1 MIPWFCRKLVARRWE
16 IIFASHPTDIHPSSV
31 TASWLTLTVSMMK
44 CFIYWYCF
52 YYLIIYKRDNIHKEL
67 FSITVRPV
75 IIVETPIVSGRVGQ
89 EEPVVLE
96 CLIEAYPKGIHFW
109 EHVRGKNFI
118 FIRLFNE
125 DVFFNC
131 D

>member
-1 MIPWFCRKLVARRWE
+1 M
-16 IIFASHPTDIHPSSV
+16 
-31 TASWLTLTVSMMK
+31 
-44 CFIYWYCF
+44 
-52 YYLIIYKRDNIHKEL
+52 HKEL

-109 EHVRGKNFI
+109 EHVRGKNSAFI
-118 FIRLFNE
+118 QLLNVEVFLFYQ
-125 DVFFNC
+125 NC
-131 D
+131 N